1 MTPVPALFISHG
13 APTFA
18 LEPGVAGAA
27 LTALGRRLPTLQ
39 AVLVVSPHWITPG
52 WRVTASSQPAT
63 MHDFGGFPDALYELR
78 YPAPGDPALAG
89 DVVRLL
95 AGAGLVAVIDEQR
108 GLDHGAWVPM
118 RHLLP
123 AATTPVLQLSMPASL
138 DAAGA
143 LQLGQALRPLR
154 ELGVLVVG
162 SGSLTHNLG
171 EFRGP
176 ANGEASYVAD
186 FVRWTR
192 KAVTTRDADA
202 LVNYRRRAPH
212 AERAHPTEEHFLP
225 LLVAVGAASGTDRV
239 EVIEGGTVYGMLSME
254 SYVFE

>member
-1 MTPVPALFISHG
+1 MKQPVPALFVSHG

-18 LEPGVAGAA
+18 LEPGIAGAA
-27 LTALGRRLPTLQ
+27 LSDLGRRLPSLA

-52 WRVTASSQPAT
+52 LRVTAGAQPAT
-63 MHDFGGFPDALYELR
+63 IHDFSGFPKALYELQ
-78 YPAPGDPALAG
+78 YPAPGDPERAAE
-89 DVVRLL
+89 VVRLL
-95 AGAGLVAVIDEQR
+95 CAAGLDATLDAQR

-123 AATTPVLQLSMPASL
+123 AASTSVLQLSMNDGL
-138 DAAGA
+138 DAQGA
-143 LQLGQALRPLR
+143 LRLGEALRPLR
-154 ELGVLVVG
+154 EHGVLVVG

-176 ANGEASYVAD
+176 AREAAYVAD
-186 FVRWTR
+186 FVRWIR
-192 KAVTTRDADA
+192 QAVTARDLDA
-202 LVNYRRRAPH
+202 LVDYRRRAPH

-225 LLVAVGAASGTDRV
+225 LLVAVGAASASDRV
-239 EVIEGGTVYGMLSME
+239 EVIEAGTLYGMLSME